1 MTTGQ
6 GLVRI
11 LWTCIVPS
19 FNHVSLKEGTHKI
32 SKENQGW
39 RLRSKRI
46 TTFSR
51 YFGVGVVVRY
61 RYHHHRKKTQ
71 EMLEYKALK
80 TTTRPNNCIF
90 TPPCSITQ
98 GASRALICTS
108 RNTTSCA
115 VSLINV
121 GLLYLGERIYLQTTC
136 IQRKAD
142 ALWPNICYKQT
153 LLGNVLKYIACIYID
168 VYTF

>member
-1 MTTGQ
+1 MH
-6 GLVRI
+6 
-11 LWTCIVPS
+11 PS
-19 FNHVSLKEGTHKI
+19 FLQSRIT
-32 SKENQGW
+32 QG
-39 RLRSKRI
+39 RRPQDIKTKPRPLDVGLRSKLI

-51 YFGVGVVVRY
+51 YFDVGVVVRY
-61 RYHHHRKKTQ
+61 RYRYHHRKKTR

-98 GASRALICTS
+98 GASCALIPTS

-115 VSLINV
+115 VSFINV
-121 GLLYLGERIYLQTTC
+121 GLLYLGEGIYLKTTC

-142 ALWPNICYKQT
+142 ALWSHICYKQT
-153 LLGNVLKYIACIYID
+153 LLENVLNYIACIYTD
-168 VYTF
+168 V

>member
-1 MTTGQ
+1 MH
-6 GLVRI
+6 R
-11 LWTCIVPS
+11 S
-19 FNHVSLKEGTHKI
+19 FLQS
-32 SKENQGW
+32 
-39 RLRSKRI
+39 RI
-46 TTFSR
+46 TQGRHPQDIKRKPRLTPTIQTHY
-51 YFGVGVVVRY
+51 YFQSVLWCGSCGEVQVPPP
-61 RYHHHRKKTQ
+61 Q
-71 EMLEYKALK
+71 EEDTRDARVQSPK